1 MLTLTSLCGFGAT
14 AADTDVTPDPFTWPP
29 LSDAGFV
36 ATVLTPPVTI
46 SGISIPVTLR
56 ASVSVPLTAQRTL
69 AVLRDG
75 IQVAQASSGF
85 AADFTIGNGQTLQ
98 IALTNASDLTTW
110 SGTLTLNNL
119 SGASALLASCPFSL
133 QDTGSGGGGGGGGG
147 DGGGAAP

>member
-1 MLTLTSLCGFGAT
+1 MLTLTSLCGFAS
-14 AADTDVTPDPFTWPP
+14 AIADADVTPDPISWSP

-36 ATVLTPPVTI
+36 ATALTPPVII

-69 AVLRDG
+69 TALRDG
-75 IQVAQASSGF
+75 IQVAQAASGF
-85 AADFTIGNGQTLQ
+85 ATDFTIGNGQTLQ

-110 SGTLTLNNL
+110 SGTLSLNNL

-147 DGGGAAP
+147 GETP

>member
-1 MLTLTSLCGFGAT
+1 MLTLTSLCGFASAT
-14 AADTDVTPDPFTWPP
+14 ADADVTPDPISWPP

-69 AVLRDG
+69 GVLRDG

-98 IALTNASDLTTW
+98 IELANASDLTTW
-110 SGTLTLNNL
+110 SGTLSLNNL

-147 DGGGAAP
+147 GGEPP

>member
-1 MLTLTSLCGFGAT
+1 MLVLTSLCGFAAA
-14 AADTDVTPDPFTWPP
+14 AADQDITPDPFSWPP

-36 ATVLTPPVTI
+36 ASALTPPVTI

-56 ASVSVPLTAQRTL
+56 ASVTVPLSAQRTL

-98 IALTNASDLTTW
+98 IALANASDLTTW
-110 SGTLTLNNL
+110 SGTLSLTNQ
-119 SGASALLASCPFSL
+119 SGAGALLATCPFTL

-147 DGGGAAP
+147 GTP